1 MHVRYTY
8 GNRHRVGLPYS
19 LDKAPLS
26 NALMNLKGSVVNSE
40 ELLRKSLAQMSAPKE
55 NLESS
60 LVRKEVHEVT
70 NRKGLRDVTNLQ
82 TASEKPKKK
91 AIVQKPTEPLPTIA
105 ELPSILSSP
114 LIVNNGKP
122 VINRTPPSERVVT
135 QLQPVMKPERNSVV
149 KPEKKPAMSK
159 KKLKRKQSEVKP
171 FAAPRGLA
179 TVDELKFVVRPEDI
193 GNKIW
198 VRRSG

>member
-82 TASEKPKKK
+82 TASGKPKKK
-91 AIVQKPTEPLPTIA
+91 AIVQKPTEPLPSIA

-114 LIVNNGKP
+114 LIVNNGKI
-122 VINRTPPSERVVT
+122 VINRTPPIERVVT
-135 QLQPVMKPERNSVV
+135 QQQPVM

-179 TVDELKFVVRPEDI
+179 AVDELKFVVRPEDI

-198 VRRSG
+198 VRRSA